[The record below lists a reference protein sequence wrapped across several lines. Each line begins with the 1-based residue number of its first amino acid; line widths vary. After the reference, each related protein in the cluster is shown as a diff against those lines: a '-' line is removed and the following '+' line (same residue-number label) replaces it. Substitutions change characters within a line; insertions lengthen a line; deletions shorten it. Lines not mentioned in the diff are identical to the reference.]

1 MPETKGKARAGA
13 AAPASFMKSLFSG
26 RLETGLV
33 FPYPR
38 QDGESRETL
47 RLVLESF
54 RSWARER
61 LDGGAIDR
69 AAVFPEAQVRE
80 LKELGLLGLTVPE
93 EHGGAGLSLTSYCR
107 LMEEIC
113 HFCASTATIVGA
125 HLGIGSKG
133 ILLYGT
139 EEQKR
144 RWLPAIAK
152 GDLLAAYALTESG
165 SGSDAA
171 ALKTRAVWDEK
182 RQVWA

>member
-13 AAPASFMKSLFSG
+13 AAPGSFMKSLFSG
-26 RLETGLV
+26 RLEAGLV

-80 LKELGLLGLTVPE
+80 LKELGLLGLTIPE
-93 EHGGAGLSLTSYCR
+93 EYGGGGPSPTPPSPP
-107 LMEEIC
+107 
-113 HFCASTATIVGA
+113 
-125 HLGIGSKG
+125 LGGRCVHSA
-133 ILLYGT
+133 
-139 EEQKR
+139 
-144 RWLPAIAK
+144 P
-152 GDLLAAYALTESG
+152 
-165 SGSDAA
+165 
-171 ALKTRAVWDEK
+171 
-182 RQVWA
+182 

>member
-69 AAVFPEAQVRE
+69 AGKFPEAQVKE
-80 LKELGLLGLTVPE
+80 LKELGIFGLTVPE
-93 EHGGAGLSLTSYCR
+93 AYGGAGLSITSYCR

-113 HFCASTATIVGA
+113 HHCAATATIVGA

-133 ILLYGT
+133 IVLYGSD
-139 EEQKR
+139 EQKTR
-144 RWLPAIAK
+144 FLPAVAR
-152 GDLLAAYALTESG
+152 GDMLCAYAL
-165 SGSDAA
+165 
-171 ALKTRAVWDEK
+171 
-182 RQVWA
+182 

>member
-69 AAVFPEAQVRE
+69 AAVFPETQVRE
-80 LKELGLLGLTVPE
+80 LKELGILGLTIPE
-93 EHGGAGLSLTSYCR
+93 EYGGAGPFLTS
-107 LMEEIC
+107 LLPP
-113 HFCASTATIVGA
+113 
-125 HLGIGSKG
+125 LGEDC
-133 ILLYGT
+133 YYY
-139 EEQKR
+139 
-144 RWLPAIAK
+144 PPP
-152 GDLLAAYALTESG
+152 
-165 SGSDAA
+165 
-171 ALKTRAVWDEK
+171 
-182 RQVWA
+182 

>member
-69 AAVFPEAQVRE
+69 AAVFPQAQVRE
-80 LKELGLLGLTVPE
+80 LKELGLLRLTIPE
-93 EHGGAGLSLTSYCR
+93 GDGGAWPLHHAPRPLPGGV
-107 LMEEIC
+107 C
-113 HFCASTATIVGA
+113 H
-125 HLGIGSKG
+125 
-133 ILLYGT
+133 Y
-139 EEQKR
+139 
-144 RWLPAIAK
+144 
-152 GDLLAAYALTESG
+152 
-165 SGSDAA
+165 
-171 ALKTRAVWDEK
+171 
-182 RQVWA
+182 